1 MERLMFS
8 YMNVN
13 EAELVVRKQEQMFMG
28 FPYCNFSKHTWYLA
42 NARDIHSVAKV
53 YAVFPF
59 YDVKCICSF
68 NI

>member
-42 NARDIHSVAKV
+42 NAILET
-53 YAVFPF
+53 F
-59 YDVKCICSF
+59 
-68 NI
+68 